1 MKEQDFSLAIE
12 ARDEALKETEALRNQ
27 LEVAQEREQ
36 QKVDDS

>member
-12 ARDEALKETEALRNQ
+12 ARDEALRETETLRNQ

-36 QKVDDS
+36 QKVGDT